1 MTTTQA
7 LPPVRVNSPLTL
19 TGILAS
25 ALPKDLGT
33 ARAPSRYVVPVVFSR
48 RPEPRELD
56 LLQGSSI
63 SRRLDE
69 AGYSDVELRVSDR
82 RLLIT
87 NTNLVDLKSGLAQLL
102 GIILNEVTTRR
113 TGNGQNG
120 QRNLMPSAL
129 SRNSGW
135 KPSGG
140 PPRKS
145 TSTEARSMQ
154 GSDPRH

>member
-7 LPPVRVNSPLTL
+7 LPPVRVDSPLTL
-19 TGILAS
+19 SGILAS
-25 ALPKDLGT
+25 ALPNDLGT

-87 NTNLVDLKSGLAQLL
+87 NTNLMDLKSGLAQLL
-102 GIILNEVTTRR
+102 GIILNEVTTQADGERTERAEELDALGIIEEQRLEAIRR
-113 TGNGQNG
+113 
-120 QRNLMPSAL
+120 AAA
-129 SRNSGW
+129 
-135 KPSGG
+135 
-140 PPRKS
+140 
-145 TSTEARSMQ
+145 EIHF
-154 GSDPRH
+154 D

>member
-7 LPPVRVNSPLTL
+7 LPPVRVDSPLTL
-19 TGILAS
+19 SGILAS
-25 ALPKDLGT
+25 ALPNDLGT

-87 NTNLVDLKSGLAQLL
+87 NTNLMDLKSGLAQLL
-102 GIILNEVTTRR
+102 RIFLSEVTTQADGERVERAEELDALGIIEEQRLEAIRR
-113 TGNGQNG
+113 
-120 QRNLMPSAL
+120 AAA
-129 SRNSGW
+129 
-135 KPSGG
+135 
-140 PPRKS
+140 
-145 TSTEARSMQ
+145 EIHF
-154 GSDPRH
+154 D

>member
-48 RPEPRELD
+48 RPEPRESD

-102 GIILNEVTTRR
+102 GIILNEVTTQADGERTERAEELDALGIIEEQRLEAIRR
-113 TGNGQNG
+113 
-120 QRNLMPSAL
+120 AAA
-129 SRNSGW
+129 
-135 KPSGG
+135 
-140 PPRKS
+140 
-145 TSTEARSMQ
+145 EIHF
-154 GSDPRH
+154 D

>member
-7 LPPVRVNSPLTL
+7 LPPVRVDSPLTL
-19 TGILAS
+19 SGILAS
-25 ALPKDLGT
+25 ALPNDLGT

-87 NTNLVDLKSGLAQLL
+87 NTNLMDLKSGLAQLL
-102 GIILNEVTTRR
+102 GIILNEVTTQADGERAERAEELDALGIIEEQRLEAIRR
-113 TGNGQNG
+113 
-120 QRNLMPSAL
+120 AAA
-129 SRNSGW
+129 
-135 KPSGG
+135 
-140 PPRKS
+140 
-145 TSTEARSMQ
+145 EIHF
-154 GSDPRH
+154 D